1 MIFELHLVNL
11 GSGMF
16 CIATLLTNLLHVPA
30 PYLPLTDDEDDS
42 PCISD
47 EDTMIDLLCDEIVI
61 LTGVKVERSCND
73 GEAPLQ
79 MIKHKSRRYD
89 LKQYTMKAVL

>member
-1 MIFELHLVNL
+1 
-11 GSGMF
+11 
-16 CIATLLTNLLHVPA
+16 
-30 PYLPLTDDEDDS
+30 
-42 PCISD
+42 
-47 EDTMIDLLCDEIVI
+47 MIDLLCDEIVI